1 MSAGGEGG
9 GGKQALPYWSSTSTT
24 SAPVSS
30 PRTRSRAREAATPE
44 QPTAGSDVRVTPHDV
59 RHRL

>member
-9 GGKQALPYWSSTSTT
+9 GGKQALPYWSPTSTM
-24 SAPVSS
+24 SAPISS

-44 QPTAGSDVRVTPHDV
+44 QPAGSDVRVTPHDV